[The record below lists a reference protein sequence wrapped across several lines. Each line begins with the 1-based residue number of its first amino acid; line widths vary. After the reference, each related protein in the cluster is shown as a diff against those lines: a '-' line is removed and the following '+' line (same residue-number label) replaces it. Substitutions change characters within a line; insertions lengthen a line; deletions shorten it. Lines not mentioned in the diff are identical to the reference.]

1 MKKLLPIF
9 SVAICCISYFIFSNR
24 ATDKIFLSVVLLLA
38 LCLVVSFFKLQ
49 QSSDFKGFWLKPSNL
64 MVLGLMIVNFQY
76 LVDIVIEYKPIGS
89 YPLEFGNTI
98 NVCAIIALMGLAAFI
113 LGYHI
118 DMSKKQDNVNVQ
130 ENFRYTSIPIII
142 LEVVFLVLWIQNVSL
157 IRFFNGESYLDDE
170 GGSVAEYCEAILS
183 AAIFAQAILA
193 SYSTSKLTLW
203 QYIKQIPI
211 ISILVILCYI
221 ALRFVSGDRG
231 PVIYTVL
238 IFMYSYFKASQ
249 VKIRLLY
256 CVVAISLASILASL
270 VGMARMDMA
279 DGFSGGLYSAV
290 NSYSEEGRFGRKT
303 VINSTEELANS
314 FLCNEI
320 AVNEIQNLN
329 KSYNYGGYQLSY
341 ILNTIPYMPSFL
353 RHTLKIDQD
362 RLSSSSYITTSY
374 LGKDPTYGLG
384 TTCIADFYLDMGL
397 IGVFLG
403 MFLTGL
409 LFHRVDRFICFSQ
422 TQSLLVSVIMFG
434 YASKAIYI
442 PRSALL
448 MQLQWLLMIL
458 IIIIVCKKLKRR

>member
-1 MKKLLPIF
+1 
-9 SVAICCISYFIFSNR
+9 
-24 ATDKIFLSVVLLLA
+24 
-38 LCLVVSFFKLQ
+38 
-49 QSSDFKGFWLKPSNL
+49 
-64 MVLGLMIVNFQY
+64 
-76 LVDIVIEYKPIGS
+76 
-89 YPLEFGNTI
+89 
-98 NVCAIIALMGLAAFI
+98 
-113 LGYHI
+113 
-118 DMSKKQDNVNVQ
+118 
-130 ENFRYTSIPIII
+130 
-142 LEVVFLVLWIQNVSL
+142 
-157 IRFFNGESYLDDE
+157 
-170 GGSVAEYCEAILS
+170 
-183 AAIFAQAILA
+183 
-193 SYSTSKLTLW
+193 
-203 QYIKQIPI
+203 
-211 ISILVILCYI
+211 
-221 ALRFVSGDRG
+221 
-231 PVIYTVL
+231 
-238 IFMYSYFKASQ
+238 MYSYFKASQ